1 MSSMVTADDFEY
13 EFEMPLS
20 VVAGI
25 YAGMGWT
32 IDVPGAGLFPP
43 SEDVLREFLEG
54 MVESIV
60 ESDEF
65 NYTTLIR
72 LMVIRD
78 SEFPDG
84 FDFYFKIGHCRPKI
98 AAGVR

>member
-1 MSSMVTADDFEY
+1 MTATAFDDFEY

-20 VVAGI
+20 VVSGI
-25 YAGMGWT
+25 YAGMGWVM
-32 IDVPGAGLFPP
+32 DVPNEGLRSPDEETIQ
-43 SEDVLREFLEG
+43 SFLEG
-54 MVESIV
+54 MVESLASS
-60 ESDEF
+60 EEF

-72 LMVIRD
+72 MMVIRD

-98 AAGVR
+98 PAAVR